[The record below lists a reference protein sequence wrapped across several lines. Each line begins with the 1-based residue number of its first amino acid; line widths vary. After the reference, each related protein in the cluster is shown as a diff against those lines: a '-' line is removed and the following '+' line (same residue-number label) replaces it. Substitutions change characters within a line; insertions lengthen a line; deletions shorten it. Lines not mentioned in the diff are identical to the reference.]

1 MSNRDNCNLKDAS
14 TVDPVFQKPLKFIER
29 LTTIINSSLFGFN
42 EAGRTFHDA
51 NEVDKENSAS
61 DDPSEIEANDQQFG
75 QREDLRKKNQSIFN
89 INFENFSYSS
99 LLSKENSITQGVH
112 LDFTTESRFI

>member
-42 EAGRTFHDA
+42 EAGRTFQDA
-51 NEVDKENSAS
+51 NEVDKENSKS
-61 DDPSEIEANDQQFG
+61 DDPSKIEANDHQFG
-75 QREDLRKKNQSIFN
+75 QRVVLRETNKSIFN
-89 INFENFSYSS
+89 INFENFSFSR
-99 LLSKENSITQGVH
+99 LLFKENSITQGVH
-112 LDFTTESRFI
+112 LDFMTENKFI